1 MEGPIT
7 VIFRQ
12 YASLLLLYVYPLP
25 PSRSYG
31 IVIAMKKLGQPL
43 SSIPIHLHHIS
54 TKSRYKI
61 LFNLLSPVY
70 DKLISA
76 ICTLRGG
83 NLHES
88 RTRKEILAD
97 ADVEAHHR
105 LLDVGI
111 GTGVNC
117 LYFGTNPRY
126 LAGVDP
132 SLGMLKQCAKRIATL
147 NIHGELF
154 CYSAEHLHF
163 DNESFDRILCVNTLM
178 FSSRPSHVVKEMV
191 RVLAPA
197 GKLVITIHTRWL
209 NKHSDILS
217 LPEIQSLRITKKQL
231 GIISTLVVE
240 KCLASSISLR

>member
-1 MEGPIT
+1 
-7 VIFRQ
+7 
-12 YASLLLLYVYPLP
+12 
-25 PSRSYG
+25 
-31 IVIAMKKLGQPL
+31 MKKKSP
-43 SSIPIHLHHIS
+43 SFPSIPIHRFRFS
-54 TKSRYKI
+54 ARSSYQI
-61 LFNLLSPVY
+61 LFDLLSPAY

-83 NLHES
+83 NLYES

-105 LLDVGI
+105 FLDVGI

-117 LYFGTNPRY
+117 LYFGANPRY

-132 SLGMLKQCAKRIATL
+132 SPGMLKQCAKRIATL

-178 FSSRPSHVVKEMV
+178 FSSRPSHIVKEMV

-209 NKHSDILS
+209 KKNSDILS
-217 LPEIQSLRITKKQL
+217 LPEIQGLRVTKKQR

-240 KCLASSISLR
+240 KCLSNAIPPPLI